1 VPVIEIGRWEL
12 ADGDA
17 CGAMNARRAF
27 RALVRGLAISPSDV
41 DGAELIFGELAA
53 NGVEHGAG
61 RMTLVLGHAGGELV
75 LSIHV
80 DGDWIYPVQSADVP
94 TPSQARGRGLFF
106 VRSIAR
112 RIEASSD
119 RLTHIVLPVTLPA

>member
-1 VPVIEIGRWEL
+1 VPVTEIGRWEL

-17 CGAMNARRAF
+17 CGAMQARRAF
-27 RALVRGLAISPSDV
+27 KATICSLAISPSDV

-61 RMTLVLGHAGGELV
+61 RMTLVLSRDARELV

-80 DGDWIYPVQSADVP
+80 GGDWVYPAPCTGSPDPA
-94 TPSQARGRGLFF
+94 QARGRGLFF

-112 RIEASSD
+112 RIEAVSD
-119 RLTHIVLPVTLPA
+119 SLTNIVLPVTLPA